1 MASSQVRGNTT
12 ANYWK
17 MSVRLWWFST
27 QTYCYSFST
36 SREALQVVSDKGEK
50 RLFWPK
56 SQHRP
61 TSAQRPYYHCKVRI
75 CQLVSRDLLI
85 LVFLCREY
93 VSGLCPQRHQLA
105 WKRAVNMKGINVG
118 WHLRPRDI
126 IQLICWESTMV
137 RHMVRP
143 VLGHKFSVQ
152 SCCHVTFVPGTSWL
166 VGFFGRKVPPPSGDL
181 ALWRVTVT
189 VSQRMCLEV
198 AGSLYRNGLETR
210 SDPLS
215 FTVVVMTRVLTTTL
229 AAIFSR
235 RTGTCPPN
243 EVDTSTARE
252 TLWVWWTGF

>member
-1 MASSQVRGNTT
+1 
-12 ANYWK
+12 
-17 MSVRLWWFST
+17 MSVRLCWFST

-126 IQLICWESTMV
+126 IQLICRQHHGQTHGQTQVLSTELLSCDICTWGQLTAWFLWQES
-137 RHMVRP
+137 
-143 VLGHKFSVQ
+143 
-152 SCCHVTFVPGTSWL
+152 
-166 VGFFGRKVPPPSGDL
+166 
-181 ALWRVTVT
+181 A
-189 VSQRMCLEV
+189 
-198 AGSLYRNGLETR
+198 
-210 SDPLS
+210 
-215 FTVVVMTRVLTTTL
+215 
-229 AAIFSR
+229 
-235 RTGTCPPN
+235 
-243 EVDTSTARE
+243 ST
-252 TLWVWWTGF
+252 